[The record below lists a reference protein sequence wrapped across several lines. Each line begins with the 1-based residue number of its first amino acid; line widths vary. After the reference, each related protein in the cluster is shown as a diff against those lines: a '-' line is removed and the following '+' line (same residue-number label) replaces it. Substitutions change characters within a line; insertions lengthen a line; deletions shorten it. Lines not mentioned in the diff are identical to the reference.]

1 MNAMVAVANA
11 VGVFGVGGCLWFA
24 GLWLR
29 ELVHVGDDG
38 FARERL
44 CYRIAPT
51 LIAIVLT
58 VGAMMLAN
66 VLS

>member
-1 MNAMVAVANA
+1 MNAMVAVVNA

-29 ELVHVGDDG
+29 DLVHVGDDG

-44 CYRIAPT
+44 CYRIALT
-51 LIAIVLT
+51 LIAMFLPCGT
-58 VGAMMLAN
+58 
-66 VLS
+66 